1 MCKYFHGSAGII
13 SSYDSANVPSIIM
26 PQKYFT
32 ATVLSSS
39 EHRCVHGSYN
49 KNNKKGWLKT
59 CVKFD
64 TFATHAAL
72 FVTSLISAL
81 QMTMYTAGHKTTVLT
96 NTTHTPQSCFHDI
109 QIDSV
114 VILVHHM
121 INQHY
126 STELLLY

>member
-1 MCKYFHGSAGII
+1 MDLQAYLAHMILQ
-13 SSYDSANVPSIIM
+13 NVPSIIM

-39 EHRCVHGSYN
+39 EHRCVHGSYKN
-49 KNNKKGWLKT
+49 NNNKKGWLKT

-81 QMTMYTAGHKTTVLT
+81 QTTMYTAGHKMTECSLTVILPT
-96 NTTHTPQSCFHDI
+96 VPQSCFHDI
-109 QIDSV
+109 QTDSV

-121 INQHY
+121 INQHC